1 MDNHLIRFQKK
12 KFLFLDF
19 ETFNVCLSDKF
30 NLPWQVATILIE
42 TIEDD
47 KGKIKAEER
56 GRQDLYLKWDT
67 DLKISK
73 EAKRI
78 TKYSDTKF
86 KSRCIPEEEGFNII
100 YDLVE
105 KSDYLVGHN
114 FLGFDIYLLRNW
126 YRKYGKNYDSLPHKT
141 LDTFAIAK
149 SVALAHRYKNNECS
163 LLDFQIKMIGI
174 RKRALKT
181 SLGALGKSNNI
192 EHNYAS
198 LHDALVDLELN
209 VKIWDKLK
217 YQIDF

>member
-12 KFLFLDF
+12 KFLFMDF

-42 TIEDD
+42 TIESD
-47 KGKIKAEER
+47 KGQIKSKEL

-78 TKYSDTKF
+78 TKYSDKKF
-86 KSRCIPEEEGFNII
+86 KERCIPEEEAFQTV

-126 YRKYGKNYDSLPHKT
+126 YRKHGKNYDKLPHKT
-141 LDTFAIAK
+141 LDTFAMAK
-149 SVALAHRYKNNECS
+149 SAALSHRYKNNECS
-163 LLDFQIKMIGI
+163 LLDFQMKMINI
-174 RKRALKT
+174 RKKGLRT

-192 EHNYAS
+192 EHNYAN

-209 VKIWDKLK
+209 IKVWDKLK